1 MTLDDLARLLGLIP
15 VLEGKIDRLTATV
28 ERLAQ
33 STPAQFLSVAEAAK
47 RTGLCEWTIRRMA
60 KAQELVSRRA
70 GRRLLID
77 AASLKAT
84 DSATVARLGRE
95 ARQS

>member
-1 MTLDDLARLLGLIP
+1 MAP
-15 VLEGKIDRLTATV
+15 VVTELRELRATV

-77 AASLKAT
+77 SSSLKAT
-84 DSATVARLGRE
+84 DPATVNRLARE
-95 ARQS
+95 ARS